1 MKPLFDTAE
10 VFDRY
15 CALTTLAPE
24 PGGLLVFYG
33 ELDTCGM
40 ATASAANIAGAAS
53 LGMDANPDQAKLALR
68 NGICD
73 FMVNNLDEALRIL
86 KNEIR
91 RKRPVAVALVSKP
104 DAVVAEMIARGVQPD
119 VVMDKGQ
126 HSAEFVRRGA
136 KVLYSNVPHDWLPVS
151 WSIEQEP
158 ATWLPRVDAIAI
170 EAFSNAS
177 DIRVKWLQVAPRYLR
192 NNLSHQRYVRMTA
205 AESERFTALL
215 GQQIQAGKLPPTI
228 SLAKATP

>member
-1 MKPLFDTAE
+1 MQLLFDTAK

-15 CALTTLAPE
+15 CSLTTIAPE

-40 ATASAANIAGAAS
+40 PTASAANIAGAAS
-53 LGMDANPDQAKLALR
+53 LGVDANPDQVKLALR

-91 RKRPVAVALVSKP
+91 KKRPVAVGLASSP
-104 DAVVAEMIARGVQPD
+104 DVVAAEMLERGVQPD
-119 VVMDKGQ
+119 FVLDRVQ
-126 HSAEFVRRGA
+126 HAAEFVQRGA
-136 KVLYSNVPHDWLPVS
+136 KVPSLRIPHDWLPIS

-158 ATWLPRVDAIAI
+158 ATWLPRIDTIAI
-170 EAFSNAS
+170 EAFKNAS
-177 DIRVKWLQVAPRYLR
+177 DIRVKWLRVAPRYLR
-192 NNLSHQRYVRMTA
+192 KNLSHKRYVRMTA
-205 AESERFTALL
+205 AELETFTTLL
-215 GQQIQAGKLPPTI
+215 SQQIQTGRLPSTI
-228 SLAKATP
+228 TLAKAIP